1 MSSPEPIYVP
11 FFGILGASASMIF
24 CGSVYFDALKILALG
39 ASFGTAR
46 SSMGISCMALR
57 RPELLMKSLVPVIMA
72 GIVAVY
78 GLVVSVIIS
87 SKIGIDCTM
96 ERLSCYFII
105 NYFLGPLAIS
115 VPVLAVVYAVLVLDM
130 LLESSVMLEF
140 EPSAKKSEYLWL

>member
-1 MSSPEPIYVP
+1 MASAGPIYVP

-24 CGSVYFDALKILALG
+24 CGNVTVIVKLSLALG

-46 SSMGISCMALR
+46 ASMGISCMALR

-87 SKIGIDCTM
+87 SKIATDTTM
-96 ERLSCYFII
+96 EKLLLS
-105 NYFLGPLAIS
+105 
-115 VPVLAVVYAVLVLDM
+115 
-130 LLESSVMLEF
+130 
-140 EPSAKKSEYLWL
+140 KK